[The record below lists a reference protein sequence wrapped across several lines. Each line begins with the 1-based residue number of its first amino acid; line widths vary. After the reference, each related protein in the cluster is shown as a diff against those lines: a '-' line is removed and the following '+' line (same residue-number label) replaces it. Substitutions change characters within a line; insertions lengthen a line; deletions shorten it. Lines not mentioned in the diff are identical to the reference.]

1 MSVSQALAEAFTTS
15 AKGMVGRRLLQCSD
29 LSYTYDPGD
38 LFGGIGGAIIDAGT
52 TVGDGIT
59 DAGGAITGVGTDAG
73 GAITDAGGAIGGAFS
88 GGGGFGR
95 RLFSLPSDKTMSTKR
110 QLITIGFESQC
121 NTIVNTFKATW
132 DTAKKQAVDAVEAT
146 ARAAAA
152 AATTLLNEVKDAA
165 KAAAAAATKTLNE
178 VKDAAEKAA
187 ATATNFIDDVGN
199 AFSELGKEIQCAAPP
214 LPLPP
219 PAPL

>member
-1 MSVSQALAEAFTTS
+1 MYDVRLPQALAEALTTS
-15 AKGMVGRRLLQCSD
+15 AKGMVGRRLVLKCSD
-29 LSYTYDPGD
+29 LSRDIPIPEVPDP
-38 LFGGIGGAIIDAGT
+38 T
-52 TVGDGIT
+52 EW
-59 DAGGAITGVGTDAG
+59 
-73 GAITDAGGAIGGAFS
+73 S
-88 GGGGFGR
+88 PFGR
-95 RLFSLPSDKTMSTKR
+95 RLFSLPSEDAFGRELLTV
-110 QLITIGFESQC
+110 GFESQC
-121 NTIVNTFKATW
+121 NSIVNTFKATW
-132 DTAKKQAVDAVEAT
+132 DAARKRAVDAVEAT
-146 ARAAAA
+146 ARAAAS
-152 AATTLLNEVKDAA
+152 AATKLLNEVKDAA